1 MGQRLAHVLRDKV
14 QPTADHAD
22 QRQRDEPGQFQA
34 AHLGSLEPGH
44 THAATHKLAE
54 QQIGAQAARDR
65 NAVDHGLLCL
75 GQLNGNLVR
84 RGVFIAVGATGER
97 RHKAKDGCGKER
109 RQGSLGAQQRKL
121 PKLGAKAT
129 HAVADPAAKTRDN
142 AGQSGL
148 GTNASAKQQR
158 QQCRER
164 ELAQI
169 VIRIAS
175 VLLDLGHHLV
185 EVVGL
190 GAGHLFVQTNEQT
203 AQQADEKR
211 VRQTTEGTAGKLG
224 RSSTQH
230 VRNLGPKEIDA
241 VFHRKKEQP
250 DRSAGERAS
259 HGYADQK
266 QRAVF
271 RFCKLIHRALPWSK
285 STEIRFIVERALPRR
300 ANHLHPKR
308 HHWAQC
314 TPNLELNH

>member
-14 QPTADHAD
+14 QPAADHAD

-75 GQLNGNLVR
+75 GQLNGDLVR
-84 RGVFIAVGATGER
+84 CGILIAVGTTGER
-97 RHKAKDGCGKER
+97 RHKAKNGCGKKR
-109 RQGSLGAQQRKL
+109 RQRGLSAQQRKL

-129 HAVADPAAKTRDN
+129 HAVADPAAQTRDN
-142 AGQSGL
+142 AGQAGL
-148 GTNASAKQQR
+148 RSNASTKQQR

-164 ELAQI
+164 KLAQI
-169 VIRIAS
+169 VIRVAS
-175 VLLDLGHHLV
+175 VLLDLGHYLV

-190 GAGHLFVQTNEQT
+190 GARHLFVQTDQQA
-203 AQQADEKR
+203 AQQADEKW
-211 VRQTTEGTAGKLG
+211 VRQKAERAAGELG
-224 RSSTQH
+224 RRHSQH
-230 VRNLGPKEIDA
+230 VRNLGPQIVDA
-241 VFHRKKEQP
+241 VLHRKEEQP
-250 DRSAGERAS
+250 DSGTRECAGHS
-259 HGYADQK
+259 HADQK

-285 STEIRFIVERALPRR
+285 ST
-300 ANHLHPKR
+300 
-308 HHWAQC
+308 
-314 TPNLELNH
+314 